1 MIKRLVLRLAFVLAV
16 LLPASPALAWWEY
29 GHGAVGRIAYM
40 SVSPHTRHQI
50 DLLLRQGRLL
60 DTPTCSIRTIELAAY
75 WPDCIKTLG
84 ERFSYTSSWHYQNV
98 NICRPFDLH
107 TPCADGNCVSAQ
119 IERDVRLLADVRVP
133 TRERVMALAFLV
145 HFMGDLHQPMHA
157 GDHGDLG
164 GNRVQVDYGL
174 IGGRT
179 NLHLVW
185 DGYLADRGI
194 SQPPGEPAGIL
205 SQLSAEERMAMAQ
218 GTITDWSRESWEV
231 SKDYAYGS
239 LFQDPCAERP
249 RDALRPVITEA
260 MVEQLIPVVR
270 RQVARGGLR
279 LARLLD
285 EAFAPDSIW
294 LRPRERRSS
303 SSS

>member
-1 MIKRLVLRLAFVLAV
+1 MLKRLLFRIALLLAL
-16 LLPASPALAWWEY
+16 LLPATPAMAWWEY
-29 GHGAVGRIAYM
+29 GHGTVGRIAYM
-40 SVSPHTRHQI
+40 TVNPHTRHEI

-60 DTPTCSIRTIELAAY
+60 QTPTCSVSTIELAAY

-98 NICRPFDLH
+98 NICRPFDLR

-119 IERDVRLLADVRVP
+119 IERDVRILADVRIP
-133 TRERVMALAFLV
+133 TRERLMALAFLV

-164 GNRVQVDYGL
+164 GNRVLVHYGV

-179 NLHLVW
+179 NLHAIW

-194 SQPPGEPAGIL
+194 SQPPGEAAGIL
-205 SQLSAEERMAMAQ
+205 SVLSPAERAAMEQ

-231 SKDYAYGS
+231 SKAAAYGS
-239 LFQDPCAERP
+239 LFADPCADRP
-249 RDALRPVITEA
+249 SDAPPVVMTEA
-260 MVEQLIPVVR
+260 IVQQLIPVVR
-270 RQVARGGLR
+270 QQIARGGLR

-294 LRPRERRSS
+294 LRPRERNRPS
-303 SSS
+303 